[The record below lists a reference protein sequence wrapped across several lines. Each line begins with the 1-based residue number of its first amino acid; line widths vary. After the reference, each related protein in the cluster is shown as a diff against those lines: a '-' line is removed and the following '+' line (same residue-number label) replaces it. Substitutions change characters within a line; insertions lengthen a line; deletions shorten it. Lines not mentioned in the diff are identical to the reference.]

1 MSELEKNP
9 AAAAAA
15 TAASAAKNVMI
26 GPTGSPLESSSPIP
40 SPDYD
45 APSPQAN
52 EMELELPEDDLVAK
66 SANDSLASRL
76 DTMRDSL
83 SKVVYFSI
91 RILHLNSRACSR
103 LPL

>member
-1 MSELEKNP
+1 MNKKLKDRVSELEKNP
-9 AAAAAA
+9 AAAAA
-15 TAASAAKNVMI
+15 TAATAAKNVMI

-83 SKVVYFSI
+83 SKVV
-91 RILHLNSRACSR
+91 
-103 LPL
+103 